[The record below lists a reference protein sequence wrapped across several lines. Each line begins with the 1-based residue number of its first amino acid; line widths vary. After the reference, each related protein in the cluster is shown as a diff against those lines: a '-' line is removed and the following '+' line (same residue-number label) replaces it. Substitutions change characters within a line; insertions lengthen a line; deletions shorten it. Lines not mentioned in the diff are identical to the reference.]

1 MSDSNTA
8 TLLNQYLTGDAN
20 AASSPAALLADH
32 PDPTVR
38 LVAQLWS
45 QNQAAAADASTA
57 EDEQSVDAECRSIS
71 AAEAAAIRAEAD
83 SRETRCRRRVARLQ
97 GELDQLRALSDTLAL
112 ALGACHVCWGEDDE
126 CPACYGRGQV
136 GAFVPQ
142 RELFDQYVLPA
153 LRRVRKTNG
162 TARHVVQSDLPVT
175 TSPPRREA

>member
-1 MSDSNTA
+1 MSDSATA
-8 TLLNQYLTGDAN
+8 LMNQYLTTGASG
-20 AASSPAALLADH
+20 ASSPAALLAEH

-38 LVAQLWS
+38 LVAQLWA
-45 QNQAAAADASTA
+45 QNQAASEDSSTSDDGAERTNLAAD
-57 EDEQSVDAECRSIS
+57 V
-71 AAEAAAIRAEAD
+71 AAVRAEAD
-83 SRETRCRRRVARLQ
+83 VREARCRRRMARLQ
-97 GELDQLRALSDTLAL
+97 AELDQLRALSDTLAL

-162 TARHVVQSDLPVT
+162 AARRVVQTDLPAT